1 VFDFLTFDFLTSDF
15 MIFVAIGFFAQI
27 IDGALGMAYGVISS
41 TVLMSFGVPPSVAS
55 ASVHTAELFTT
66 AASGTAHIANRN
78 IDWRLFWRLVPFG
91 VLGGVLGTYVLT
103 SIDGSVLRPYIAVYL
118 GIIGVYL
125 TVRSFRKIPRRQTP
139 LGLVPPLG
147 AAGGFLDSVGG
158 GGWGPIVTSGLLGA
172 GGQPRYVIG
181 TVNAAE
187 FLVTLSVS
195 VSFLVA
201 LLTGHWEEA
210 GDLSTH
216 ALSVLGLIA
225 GGILAAPLAGYAVKR
240 IPERLL
246 LRIVGLLICGLCL
259 QQIVSILS

>member
-1 VFDFLTFDFLTSDF
+1 MTGAGLSEFF
-15 MIFVAIGFFAQI
+15 IFFFVGALAQLV
-27 IDGALGMAYGVISS
+27 DGALGMAYGVISS
-41 TVLMSFGVPPSVAS
+41 TVLLGFGVPPSVAS

-78 IDWRLFWRLVPFG
+78 IDWKLFWRLVPFG
-91 VLGGVLGTYVLT
+91 ILGGVLGTYVLT
-103 SIDGSVLRPYIAVYL
+103 SVDGSTIRPFVAAYL
-118 GIIGVYL
+118 GVIGAIL
-125 TVRSFRKIPRRQTP
+125 TLRSFRRMPRAATP
-139 LGLVPPLG
+139 MHLVPPLG

-187 FLVTLSVS
+187 FLVTLAVS
-195 VSFLVA
+195 LSFLLA
-201 LLTGHWEEA
+201 LVTGHWEEA
-210 GDLSTH
+210 GDLSDH

-225 GGILAAPLAGYAVKR
+225 GGILAAPLAGYAVRR

-246 LRIVGLLICGLCL
+246 LRIVGLLICVLCV
-259 QQIVSILS
+259 QQIVALLTQM

>member
-1 VFDFLTFDFLTSDF
+1 MIEFATFF
-15 MIFVAIGFFAQI
+15 FVGALAQLV
-27 IDGALGMAYGVISS
+27 DGALGMAYGVISS
-41 TVLMSFGVPPSVAS
+41 TVLMSFGVSPAVAS

-78 IDWRLFWRLVPFG
+78 IDWKLFWRLVPFG
-91 VLGGVLGTYVLT
+91 ILGGVLGTYILT
-103 SIDGSVLRPYIAVYL
+103 SIDGSVIRPYVAAYL
-118 GIIGVYL
+118 GIIGLLL
-125 TVRSFRKIPRRQTP
+125 TVRSFRKIPRTP
-139 LGLVPPLG
+139 TPMALVPPLG
-147 AAGGFLDSVGG
+147 AVGGFLDSIGG

-195 VSFLVA
+195 ISFLVA

-246 LRIVGLLICGLCL
+246 LRIVGLLICGLCI

>member
-1 VFDFLTFDFLTSDF
+1 MSEFLIFL
-15 MIFVAIGFFAQI
+15 FVGALAQLV
-27 IDGALGMAYGVISS
+27 DGALGMAYGVISS

-195 VSFLVA
+195 LAFLLA
-201 LLTGHWEEA
+201 LVTGHWEEA

-216 ALSVLGLIA
+216 ALSVAGLIV
-225 GGILAAPLAGYAVKR
+225 GGVVAAPFAGYAVRKV
-240 IPERLL
+240 PERIL

-259 QQIVSILS
+259 HQIFMLLR

>member
-1 VFDFLTFDFLTSDF
+1 MSEFL
-15 MIFVAIGFFAQI
+15 IFFFVGSLAQLV
-27 IDGALGMAYGVISS
+27 DGALGMAYGVISS

-78 IDWRLFWRLVPFG
+78 IDWKLFWRLVPFG
-91 VLGGVLGTYVLT
+91 VLGAVLGTYVLT
-103 SIDGSVLRPYIAVYL
+103 SIDSSSIRPFVAAYLAV
-118 GIIGVYL
+118 IGVML
-125 TVRSFRKIPRRQTP
+125 TLRSFRKLPRAQTP
-139 LGLVPPLG
+139 MALVPPLG

-187 FLVTLSVS
+187 FLITLSVS
-195 VSFLVA
+195 LSFLVA

-210 GDLSTH
+210 GDLTDH

-225 GGILAAPLAGYAVKR
+225 GGVLAAPLAGYAVKR

-246 LRIVGLLICGLCL
+246 LRIVGLLICALAL
-259 QQIVSILS
+259 QQLYGILSKM

>member
-1 VFDFLTFDFLTSDF
+1 MIEFATFF
-15 MIFVAIGFFAQI
+15 FVGALAQLV
-27 IDGALGMAYGVISS
+27 DGALGMAYGVISS

-78 IDWRLFWRLVPFG
+78 IDWKLFWRLVPFG
-91 VLGGVLGTYVLT
+91 VAGAVLGTYVLT
-103 SIDGSVLRPYIAVYL
+103 SIDGSVLRPFVAAYL
-118 GIIGVYL
+118 GVIGVLL
-125 TVRSFRKIPRRQTP
+125 TARSFRKIPRAPTP
-139 LGLVPPLG
+139 MGLVPPLG
-147 AAGGFLDSVGG
+147 AVGGFLDSIGG

-187 FLVTLSVS
+187 FLVTLAVS
-195 VSFLVA
+195 LSFLLA

-216 ALSVLGLIA
+216 ALSVLGLI
-225 GGILAAPLAGYAVKR
+225 GGGVLAAPLAGYAVKA

-259 QQIVSILS
+259 QQIVSLLS

>member
-1 VFDFLTFDFLTSDF
+1 MSDFLLFL
-15 MIFVAIGFFAQI
+15 VVGALAQLV
-27 IDGALGMAYGVISS
+27 DGALGMAYGVISS
-41 TVLMSFGVPPSVAS
+41 TVLLSFGVAPAVAS

-66 AASGTAHIANRN
+66 AASGSAHIANRN

-91 VLGGVLGTYVLT
+91 VAGGVLGTYVLT
-103 SIDGSVLRPYIAVYL
+103 SIEGDAIRPFVAAYLAV
-118 GIIGVYL
+118 IGVLL
-125 TVRSFRKIPRRQTP
+125 TLRSFRKAPRPQTP
-139 LGLVPPLG
+139 MGLVPPLG
-147 AAGGFLDSVGG
+147 LAGGFLDSIGG

-187 FLVTLSVS
+187 FLITLAVS
-195 VSFLVA
+195 ISFVLALV
-201 LLTGHWEEA
+201 TGHWEEA

-225 GGILAAPLAGYAVKR
+225 GGVLAAPLAGYAVRR

-246 LRIVGLLICGLCL
+246 LRVVGVLICLLAVQQIVGLL
-259 QQIVSILS
+259 SKS

>member
-1 VFDFLTFDFLTSDF
+1 MSEFF
-15 MIFVAIGFFAQI
+15 IFFFVGALAQLV
-27 IDGALGMAYGVISS
+27 DGALGMAYGVISS
-41 TVLMSFGVPPSVAS
+41 TVLLGFGVPPSVAS

-78 IDWRLFWRLVPFG
+78 IDWKLFRRLVPFG
-91 VLGGVLGTYVLT
+91 VAGGVLGTYVLT
-103 SIDGSVLRPYIAVYL
+103 SVDGSTIRPFVAAYL
-118 GIIGVYL
+118 GVIGVML
-125 TVRSFRKIPRRQTP
+125 TLRSFRKMPRTQTP
-139 LGLVPPLG
+139 MGLVPPLG

-187 FLVTLSVS
+187 FLVTLAVS
-195 VSFLVA
+195 LSFLLA
-201 LLTGHWEEA
+201 LVTGHWEEA

-225 GGILAAPLAGYAVKR
+225 GGILAAPLAGFAVRK

-246 LRIVGLLICGLCL
+246 LRIVGILICVLCL
-259 QQIVSILS
+259 QQIVMLLT